1 MLQPGREQGCPCSQG
16 RAAAR
21 LPLLLARDHR
31 AQRHPEPRLHA
42 SGPGAAWFKLPAGAC
57 GYPGTLHGS
66 EGTSAREIPTAI
78 PHPNVRAWKRAACE
92 RNASVPIEVCSLFV
106 SAVWAVVNMCPVS
119 SAKRATQKVE
129 FRAIKEEKQEEVVVE
144 VPEPKPTDQIRE
156 KPGIAVV
163 VATTLC
169 GAFPVLHMLVPDN
182 SEFHQIWQLSF
193 FVSLQEEF
201 CTQRAGRDSP
211 AEPRLWETCHS
222 SALHLVRLIL
232 ARRWG
237 EVSDVLALENFLL
250 IKSGCFCKC
259 GLENLK
265 V

>member
-1 MLQPGREQGCPCSQG
+1 
-16 RAAAR
+16 
-21 LPLLLARDHR
+21 
-31 AQRHPEPRLHA
+31 
-42 SGPGAAWFKLPAGAC
+42 
-57 GYPGTLHGS
+57 
-66 EGTSAREIPTAI
+66 
-78 PHPNVRAWKRAACE
+78 
-92 RNASVPIEVCSLFV
+92 
-106 SAVWAVVNMCPVS
+106 MCPIS
-119 SAKRATQKVE
+119 SAKRAAQKV
-129 FRAIKEEKQEEVVVE
+129 KEEKQEEVVVE

-193 FVSLQEEF
+193 LVSLQEEF
-201 CTQRAGRDSP
+201 CTRRTGRDSP
-211 AEPRLWETCHS
+211 AEPWLWETRHS
-222 SALHLVRLIL
+222 SALHLVRLIF
-232 ARRWG
+232 AGRWG
-237 EVSDVLALENFLL
+237 GVSDVLALENCLL